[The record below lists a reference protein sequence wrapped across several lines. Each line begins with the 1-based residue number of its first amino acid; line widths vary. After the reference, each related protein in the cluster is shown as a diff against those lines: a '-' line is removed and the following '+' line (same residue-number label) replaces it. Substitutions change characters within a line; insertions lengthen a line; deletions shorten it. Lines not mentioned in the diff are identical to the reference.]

1 MNFGDFFLILLERK
15 KKKKENIHKT
25 KNIANF
31 VELFGEYV

>member
-15 KKKKENIHKT
+15 IKKENIHKT